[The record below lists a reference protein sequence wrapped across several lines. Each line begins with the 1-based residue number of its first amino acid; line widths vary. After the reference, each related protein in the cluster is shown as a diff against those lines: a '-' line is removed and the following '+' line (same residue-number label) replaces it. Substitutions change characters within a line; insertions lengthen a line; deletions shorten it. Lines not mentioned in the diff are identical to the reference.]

1 MIQGL
6 TQYSADNI
14 IETAMSQSE
23 LEVNIY
29 SEDEF
34 SNAELPDQ
42 LGFPRW
48 WRNLFSVTK
57 NYFTFVRTTVPL
69 GYIYCE
75 QGCQFK
81 KKIM

>member
-6 TQYSADNI
+6 TQYCADNI
-14 IETAMSQSE
+14 IATAKLPSE
-23 LEVNIY
+23 LDFNK
-29 SEDEF
+29 DEF

-57 NYFTFVRTTVPL
+57 NYFTFVGTTVPL